1 MVFRGSVLNVL
12 STFIAGIAFLGL
24 GWAMPLV
31 VPNAPGWA
39 LLATL
44 VLGVAL
50 LGISLFLGIAAARA
64 ASSAN
69 SARADGGAG
78 GNAKVSGQDSYSFGG
93 RGGTGGLGPGG
104 RGGDAEVMGNRSVAV
119 GGEGGASS
127 PPRTNPAE

>member
-1 MVFRGSVLNVL
+1 MERARWFQAGGRRVRRQWVLL
-12 STFIAGIAFLGL
+12 DRD
-24 GWAMPLV
+24 LV
-31 VPNAPGWA
+31 
-39 LLATL
+39 L

-50 LGISLFLGIAAARA
+50 LGISLFLEIAAARA